1 MASGLENIETIESPF
16 RRFVTTIG
24 VFPTA
29 FTDAMTYYE
38 CLAYLVK
45 YLEDTVITAVNEN
58 AEALEEVQTLYL
70 QLKSYVDNYFA
81 NLDVQ
86 AEINNKLDQM
96 ADSGEL
102 GDLIG
107 SYIVPLQQEYE
118 TRVDAKIAQQDNE
131 IAVINTKVETAT
143 SGAPIPVDSLDDMTD
158 TNRIYV
164 LVSTGKWYYYDGDNW
179 EIGGDYQ
186 TPVASFDPTLT
197 VADGIPDSKAI
208 GDRINAN
215 FYKNNVVDVNNVQL
229 NKTYSSSGS
238 IISNDGSVIFN
249 DVIELNAGDTL
260 YCQYLSGTTL
270 IAKSIALLVEVDQYG
285 NFVDYI
291 GAIGTPRYTANTHK
305 FVRMVVNLVDPQ
317 VVTYVLAFV
326 NMPSSDYLDS
336 SYIDKNTESIE
347 AINKDIDNNSIQYNY
362 LDKTKCILNQNIM
375 GTGEITYTN
384 NTFFITNPI
393 KVKNGDVVRFY
404 NFNQGTAINLV
415 QVVKYDSNKHFISRD
430 TVSSSTIT
438 SNIDGYFIFNGTKPT
453 STTDLGNFDISI
465 NRELNQHYAYGR
477 IFSASEDKKVRIAKE
492 NGNTFTI
499 YYGNFN
505 VTLFKTE
512 NISTNSNNWNL
523 KDIKRG
529 DNVLVPTG
537 TDIIGPVRINENTDF
552 IGGVHGDETTT
563 HIIIDIDGTTYK
575 DSNIQNI
582 TDIKCDKITIT
593 LISNVY
599 DQIAGDLAFTRNVV
613 VDITDNKIHC
623 SNSFK
628 AQKNLTLRTA
638 CTGGLIACRN
648 TIINNIVMNNGY
660 YDSAPTTQVNNHSK
674 ANTYAVINTIYG
686 SITAINIKG
695 YDNPHYYGFL
705 NVYENESP
713 IRCKVYFEPY
723 YDGTYTINTNDIITG
738 EFEYLFN

>member
-1 MASGLENIETIESPF
+1 MNEDNIETAPNVPPF
-16 RRFVTTIG
+16 VRYVASTIPM
-24 VFPTA
+24 VF
-29 FTDAMTYYE
+29 DNSLSYYE
-38 CLAYLVK
+38 ALGALAKSLQ
-45 YLEDTVITAVNEN
+45 DTVDVVNN
-58 AEALEEVQTLYL
+58 NGTVTEEYIQFTKDMKEYM
-70 QLKSYVDNYFA
+70 DHYFD

-96 ADSGEL
+96 AASGEL
-102 GDLIG
+102 GELIG
-107 SYIVPLQQEYE
+107 AYVLPIQQAYE
-118 TRVDAKIAQQDNE
+118 ARVDAKINQQDNA
-131 IAVINTKVETAT
+131 ISVINTKVEAAT
-143 SGAPIPVDSLDDMTD
+143 SGSPIPVSDISDMTD
-158 TNRIYV
+158 EDRIYV
-164 LVSTGKWYYYDGDNW
+164 LVSTGKWYYYDGDSW

-186 TPVASFDPTLT
+186 TPVADFDPTLT
-197 VADGIPDSKAI
+197 VADGIPDSKAV
-208 GDRINAN
+208 GDRINSN
-215 FYKNNVVDVNNVQL
+215 FYVNNIVDVNNIQA
-229 NKTYSSSGS
+229 NKTYNSSGE
-238 IISNDGSVIFN
+238 IISNTGSMLFN
-249 DVIELNAGDTL
+249 DVIQMKSGDTI
-260 YCQYLSGTTL
+260 YCQYNNSGSVG
-270 IAKSIALLVEVDQYG
+270 AKSIALAVEVDAYG
-285 NFVDYI
+285 NFVSYI
-291 GAIGTPRYTANTHK
+291 GAIGSPRYTANADK
-305 FVRMVVNLVDPQ
+305 FIRIVVNMMEDQTVSN
-317 VVTYVLAFV
+317 VFV
-326 NMPSSDYLDS
+326 FKNIPSSDYLNTN
-336 SYIDKNTESIE
+336 YINKNSEDIK

-384 NTFFITNPI
+384 NTYFITNPI
-393 KVKNGDVVRFY
+393 AVKNGDVVRFY
-404 NFNQGTAINLV
+404 NFNTGSSIYAFQVISYNAQGQFIGRTSVTAN
-415 QVVKYDSNKHFISRD
+415 
-430 TVSSSTIT
+430 TVTASA
-438 SNIDGYFIFNGTKPT
+438 DGYLIFNCVKP
-453 STTDLGNFDISI
+453 SSLSDLSNLDISI

-477 IFSASEDKKVRIAKE
+477 IFSATEDKKVRIIKQ
-492 NGNTFTI
+492 NSNTFTI

-512 NISTNSNNWNL
+512 NISTNANNWNL
-523 KDIKRG
+523 KDVKRG
-529 DNVLVPTG
+529 ENVLVPTG
-537 TDIIGPVRINENTDF
+537 TDIIGPVRINDNTDF
-552 IGGVHGDETTT
+552 IGGVHGDETTN

-593 LISNVY
+593 LISSVY

-613 VDITDNKIHC
+613 IDITDNKIHC

-648 TIINNIVMNNGY
+648 TIINNIVMNNSY
-660 YDSAPTTQVNNHSK
+660 YDSAPTTQVNNHNK

>member
-1 MASGLENIETIESPF
+1 MQNIFIELLPPWVETGLQPAFYDKESGSVLQQTARMYAKLNELVGSVNNQNSIITDYIEQF
-16 RRFVTTIG
+16 
-24 VFPTA
+24 
-29 FTDAMTYYE
+29 
-38 CLAYLVK
+38 
-45 YLEDTVITAVNEN
+45 N
-58 AEALEEVQTLYL
+58 
-70 QLKSYVDNYFA
+70 QLHDYVDDYFD
-81 NLDVQ
+81 NLNVQ
-86 AEINNKLDQM
+86 EEINNKLDQM
-96 ADSGEL
+96 AASGEL
-102 GDLIG
+102 GELIG
-107 SYIVPLQQEYE
+107 AYVLPIQQAYE
-118 TRVDAKIAQQDNE
+118 ARVDAKINQQDNA
-131 IAVINTKVETAT
+131 ISVINTKVESAT
-143 SGAPIPVDSLDDMTD
+143 SGAPIPVDSLDDMTN
-158 TNRIYV
+158 TKRIYV
-164 LVSTGKWYYYDGDNW
+164 LVSTGKWYYYDGNSW

-197 VADGIPDSKAI
+197 VAEGIPDSKAV

-215 FYKNNVVDVNNVQL
+215 FYKNNVINVNNVQL
-229 NKTYSSSGS
+229 NKTYNTNGD
-238 IISNDGSVIFN
+238 IISNAGSVIFN
-249 DVIELNAGDTL
+249 DVIKLNSGDKL
-260 YCQYLSGTTL
+260 FCQYLNGTTVS
-270 IAKSIALLVEVDQYG
+270 AKSIAAIVETDAYG
-285 NFVDYI
+285 NFITYVGSI
-291 GAIGTPRYTANTHK
+291 GSPYYVATRTM
-305 FVRMVVNLVDPQ
+305 FVRMVISLIDPQ
-317 VVTYVLAFV
+317 VLSNVFAFV
-326 NMPSSDYLDS
+326 NIPNIN
-336 SYIDKNTESIE
+336 YITNGYNDKNAEDIK

-362 LDKTKCILNQNIM
+362 LDISKCILNQNLDGNGNI
-375 GTGEITYTN
+375 IYAN
-384 NTFFITNPI
+384 NTYFITNPI
-393 KVKNGDVVRFY
+393 QVKSGDVVRFY
-404 NFNQGTAINLV
+404 NFNSGISVYALQATQYN
-415 QVVKYDSNKHFISRD
+415 SNKQFISR
-430 TVSSSTIT
+430 VSLSGQTFT
-438 SNIDGYFIFNGTKPT
+438 AANDGYVVFNCVKPT
-453 STTDLGNFDISI
+453 NATASDISRFDISI

-477 IFSASEDKKVRIAKE
+477 IFSASEDKKVRIIKE
-492 NGNTFTI
+492 NSNTFTI

-512 NISTNSNNWNL
+512 NISTNANNWNI
-523 KDIKRG
+523 KDVKRG

-563 HIIIDIDGTTYK
+563 HIIIDIDGTSYK
-575 DSNIQNI
+575 DNNIQNI
-582 TDIKCDKITIT
+582 SDIKCNKITIT

-599 DQIAGDLAFTRNVV
+599 DQLAGDLAFTRNVML
-613 VDITDNKIHC
+613 DITDSKIHC

-660 YDSAPTTQVNNHSK
+660 YDSAPTTQVHNHSK